1 MSADNSYSRNDD
13 EYDGNGRAGSGT
25 KDRLLGEMRSIAN
38 DAERMFRQVADSSS
52 DRLSGV
58 RSQIDRRLERTRER
72 LDTARRAIGDNARV
86 GTEAARGYVR
96 ARPLQAVGVATAAGV
111 IVAVLIL
118 SIVNKRR

>member
-1 MSADNSYSRNDD
+1 MSSDSSFQRNDD
-13 EYDGNGRAGSGT
+13 EYDRTGHAGGT

-38 DAERMFRQVADSSS
+38 DAERMFHQVADTSS
-52 DRLSGV
+52 DRLSGM
-58 RSQIDRRLERTRER
+58 RAQIGRRLERTRDR
-72 LDTARRAIGDNARV
+72 LDTARRAVGENARV

-118 SIVNKRR
+118 SIMNRRR